1 MTENPDTNE
10 YLTTKEVAELLRLKE
25 RKVYDLAAE
34 NLIPCTRATGKL
46 LFSREAVNR
55 WLARHST
62 GDTVPLGSVSALIAG
77 SHDPL
82 LEWAVRESQCGIP
95 SMFDGSL
102 DGLKKL
108 EKGKATIIAVH
119 LYDSETHE
127 WNVPLVANNFS
138 GESVV
143 LVRWVR
149 RQRGL
154 VFRPGTKIKQ
164 LKDMLK
170 HRVVARQSGAGS
182 QLLLEHLLQEQ
193 RIDLARI
200 DFSATAR
207 SEMDAVLVVAEERAD
222 CALGLQSL
230 AVQHQLSFV
239 PIIEEPLDLL
249 VDRRFFFESQM
260 QCFMSFCRSEVFMSR
275 VEALEG
281 YRVDRLFDVRF
292 NG

>member
-34 NLIPCTRATGKL
+34 KLIPCTRATGKL

-55 WLARHST
+55 WLARHSS
-62 GDTVPLGSVSALIAG
+62 GDNAPLGAIAALIAG

-82 LEWAVRESQCGIP
+82 LEWAVRESQCSIP

-108 EKGKATIIAVH
+108 EKGKATIVALH
-119 LYDSETHE
+119 LYDAETGE

-154 VFRPGTKIKQ
+154 VFRPGAKIKQ
-164 LKDMLK
+164 LKDAVK
-170 HRVVARQSGAGS
+170 HRMVARQSGAGS
-182 QLLLEHLLQEQ
+182 QLLLEHLLHEQ
-193 RIDLARI
+193 RIKLEKV
-200 DFSATAR
+200 DFAVTAR
-207 SEMDAVLVVAEERAD
+207 SEMDAVLAVAEERAD

-230 AVQHQLSFV
+230 ALQHQLEFIPV
-239 PIIEEPLDLL
+239 VEEPLDLL
-249 VDRRFFFESQM
+249 VDRRFFFEAQM
-260 QCFMSFCRSEVFMSR
+260 QCFISFCRSPVFARR

>member
-1 MTENPDTNE
+1 
-10 YLTTKEVAELLRLKE
+10 
-25 RKVYDLAAE
+25 
-34 NLIPCTRATGKL
+34 
-46 LFSREAVNR
+46 LFSRKAVNR

-62 GDTVPLGSVSALIAG
+62 GDNLTLTTLPALFAG

-82 LEWAVRESQCGIP
+82 LEWAVRESQCSIP

-154 VFRPGTKIKQ
+154 VFRPGSKIKQ
-164 LKDMLK
+164 LKDVLK
-170 HRVVARQSGAGS
+170 HRMVARQSGAGS
-182 QLLLEHLLQEQ
+182 QLLLEHLLQDQ
-193 RIDLARI
+193 SIDPAKI
-200 DFSATAR
+200 KYSATAR
-207 SEMDAVLVVAEERAD
+207 SEMDAVLAVADETAD
-222 CALGLQSL
+222 CALGLQAL
-230 AVQHQLSFV
+230 AVQQQLGFV
-239 PIIEEPLDLL
+239 PIVEEPLDLL
-249 VDRRFFFESQM
+249 VDRRFFFEGQM
-260 QCFMSFCRSEVFMSR
+260 QCFINFCRSEIFASR
-275 VEALEG
+275 VDSLEG

>member
-1 MTENPDTNE
+1 M
-10 YLTTKEVAELLRLKE
+10 
-25 RKVYDLAAE
+25 
-34 NLIPCTRATGKL
+34 
-46 LFSREAVNR
+46 
-55 WLARHST
+55 
-62 GDTVPLGSVSALIAG
+62 
-77 SHDPL
+77 
-82 LEWAVRESQCGIP
+82 
-95 SMFDGSL
+95 
-102 DGLKKL
+102 
-108 EKGKATIIAVH
+108 H
-119 LYDSETHE
+119 LYDAETHE

-193 RIDLARI
+193 RIDPAKI
-200 DFSATAR
+200 NFSATAR
-207 SEMDAVLVVAEERAD
+207 SEMDAVLAVAEEQAD
-222 CALGLQSL
+222 CVLGLQSL
-230 AVQHQLSFV
+230 AIQHQLNFV
-239 PIIEEPLDLL
+239 PIVEEPLDLL
-249 VDRRFFFESQM
+249 VDRRFFFETQM
-260 QCFMSFCRSEVFMSR
+260 QCFMSFCRSEVFTSR

-281 YRVDRLFDVRF
+281 YRVDRLFAVRF

>member
-1 MTENPDTNE
+1 MTENPDSNE
-10 YLTTKEVAELLRLKE
+10 YLTTREVADLLRLKE

-34 NLIPCTRATGKL
+34 KLIPCTRATGKL
-46 LFSREAVNR
+46 LFSRKAVNQ

-62 GDTVPLGSVSALIAG
+62 GDVLAVTTAPALFAG

-82 LEWAVRESQCGIP
+82 LEWAVRESQCDIP

-108 EKGKATIIAVH
+108 EKGKATIISVH

-154 VFRPGTKIKQ
+154 VFRPGTKISQ
-164 LKDMLK
+164 LTDVLK
-170 HRVVARQSGAGS
+170 HRLVARQSGAGS

-193 RIDLARI
+193 KIDLAKI
-200 DFSATAR
+200 NYSATAR
-207 SEMDAVLVVAEERAD
+207 SEMDAVLCVAEETAD
-222 CALGLQSL
+222 CALGLQAL
-230 AVQHQLSFV
+230 AVQHQLDFV
-239 PIIEEPLDLL
+239 PIVEEPLDLL
-249 VDRRFFFESQM
+249 LDRRFFFESQM
-260 QCFMSFCRSEVFMSR
+260 QCFMNFCRSEAFTSR

-281 YRVDRLFDVRF
+281 YRVDRLFAVRF

>member
-34 NLIPCTRATGKL
+34 QLIPCTRATGKL

-62 GDTVPLGSVSALIAG
+62 GDHRPLGSVSALIAG

-82 LEWAVRESQCGIP
+82 LEWAVRESLCGIP

-119 LYDSETHE
+119 LYDPETNE

-154 VFRPGTKIKQ
+154 VFRPGTKITK
-164 LKDMLK
+164 LKDLLK
-170 HRVVARQSGAGS
+170 QRVVARQSGAGS
-182 QLLLEHLLQEQ
+182 QLLLEHLLKEQ
-193 RIDLARI
+193 KIDIGKI

-207 SEMDAVLVVAEERAD
+207 SEMDAVLAVAEKQAD

-230 AVQHQLSFV
+230 ALQHQLTFV
-239 PIIEEPLDLL
+239 PIVEEPLDLL

-260 QCFMSFCRSEVFMSR
+260 QCFISFCRSQAFTAR
-275 VEALEG
+275 VESLEG